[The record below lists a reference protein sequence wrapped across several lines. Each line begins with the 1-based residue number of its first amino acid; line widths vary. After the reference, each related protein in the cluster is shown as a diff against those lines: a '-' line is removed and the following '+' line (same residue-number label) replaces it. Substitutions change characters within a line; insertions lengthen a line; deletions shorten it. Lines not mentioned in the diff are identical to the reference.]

1 MDYDDITKELTEL
14 AMIDES
20 ASYYEVDYTFIGL
33 DEKTGKF
40 ALVTASGCSCWDGGA
55 DVEYFDDLDQME
67 QSLVTEDRTYNPSL
81 LGAKS
86 VMQEARE
93 TYERIKVALD

>member
-1 MDYDDITKELTEL
+1 MEYYDIKKELTEL
-14 AMIDES
+14 AMLDES
-20 ASYYEVDYTFIGL
+20 ADYEVDYTFIGL

-86 VMQEARE
+86 VMQEAKE
-93 TYERIKVALD
+93 TFEIMRIAKS